1 MAHWGMEDVQACFG
15 DTADLNTRQITVGGQ
30 RLRLLFLD
38 GLTSGGDIAEQVL
51 KPLMETVS
59 PGSIQEVLTQAE
71 RARVYCAVA
80 ERTQDPA
87 QTADK
92 LLHGYCAVIFPGTD
106 TALCFE
112 TKTSARRGPSAPE
125 SENTVKGAKD
135 AFTETM
141 RINTS
146 LLRRHLRTA
155 QLRFSQKTVGLRT
168 KTAVT
173 VCYLADLTA
182 PELVRRMEKRLENI
196 DIDGMLTP
204 ASVEEYVTGSRRTA
218 FPLLQYTERPD
229 TFCQGL
235 LNGQVG
241 LLVDGLPL
249 GYLAPV
255 NLGVLMKSTEDRAVD
270 YLSAS
275 CLRVLRYLALL
286 AALLLPGL
294 YVAMATYHQEM
305 IPTKLL
311 LAIIESKREVP
322 FDTVF
327 EVVGLLAAFELLQ
340 EAGLHLPQAIGTA
353 VSIIGGLVVG
363 TTAVDAR
370 LVSPAALIVT
380 ASAGICGFTLPSRDL
395 SDAVRIWRF
404 ALAIL
409 AGAGGLFAL
418 TAGGIAL
425 LIHLSGLTSLDVSY
439 LAPFSDARARRAVLR
454 PLLVRQKWRDT
465 ALHPQDLKNQ
475 GDVMLNKISIAL
487 LATASVVSLCM
498 LPRTGT
504 DAAKL
509 LPAQVLVIAQE
520 DGRITVESDNG
531 ASGSGTT
538 LPDALAAMR
547 EGAEGTLFLD
557 TAEHIILL
565 QSTQSLLPAAVR
577 QRQFRPAAKLYLARM
592 DALDADGCVE
602 FLQAHPGAV
611 TLADAH
617 AALLRGEALD
627 PAILLPGENG
637 GIILAG

>member
-30 RLRLLFLD
+30 TLGLLFLD

-51 KPLMETVS
+51 KPLMETVT
-59 PGSIQEVLTQAE
+59 PGSMQEVLTQAE

-80 ERTQDPA
+80 ERTQSPA

-92 LLHGYCAVIFPGTD
+92 LLHGYCAVLFHGTD

-155 QLRFSQKTVGLRT
+155 QLRFLQKTVGLRT

-182 PELVRRMEKRLENI
+182 PELVRRMEKRLGAI

-204 ASVEEYVTGSRRTA
+204 ASVEEYVTGSRRSA

-255 NLGVLMKSTEDRAVD
+255 NLGILMKSTEDRAVD

-294 YVAMATYHQEM
+294 YVAMAMYHQEM

-327 EVVGLLAAFELLQ
+327 EVIGLLATFELLQ

-363 TTAVDAR
+363 TTAVDAH

-439 LAPFSDARARRAVLR
+439 LAPFSDARARHAVLR
-454 PLLVRQKWRDT
+454 PLLAWQKWRDAT
-465 ALHPQDLKNQ
+465 LRPQDLKNQ
-475 GDVMLNKISIAL
+475 GD
-487 LATASVVSLCM
+487 
-498 LPRTGT
+498 GQ
-504 DAAKL
+504 D
-509 LPAQVLVIAQE
+509 
-520 DGRITVESDNG
+520 
-531 ASGSGTT
+531 
-538 LPDALAAMR
+538 
-547 EGAEGTLFLD
+547 
-557 TAEHIILL
+557 
-565 QSTQSLLPAAVR
+565 
-577 QRQFRPAAKLYLARM
+577 
-592 DALDADGCVE
+592 
-602 FLQAHPGAV
+602 
-611 TLADAH
+611 
-617 AALLRGEALD
+617 
-627 PAILLPGENG
+627 ENRK
-637 GIILAG
+637 

>member
-1 MAHWGMEDVQACFG
+1 MENWGAAELRALFGGSADVAE
-15 DTADLNTRQITVGGQ
+15 RQITAGGQ
-30 RLRLLFLD
+30 KLDVLFLD

-51 KPLMETVS
+51 RPLMQTVQ
-59 PGSIQEVLTQAE
+59 PGSMQAVLAQAE
-71 RARVYCAVA
+71 QARVYCAVA
-80 ERTQDPA
+80 ERVTAPEDA
-87 QTADK
+87 ADK
-92 LLHGYCAVIFPGTD
+92 LLHGYCVVVFPGTGA
-106 TALCFE
+106 ALCFE
-112 TKTSARRGPSAPE
+112 TKTDTRRGPSAPE

-146 LLRRHLRTA
+146 LLRRHLRSA
-155 QLRFSQKTVGLRT
+155 QLRFVQKTVGLRSQ
-168 KTAVT
+168 TAVT
-173 VCYLADLTA
+173 VCFLADLTDPA
-182 PELVRRMEKRLENI
+182 LVRRMEQRLAAI

-204 ASVEEYVTGSRRTA
+204 ASVEEYVTGSRKTA

-255 NLGVLMKSTEDRAVD
+255 DLGILMKSTEDRAVD
-270 YLSAS
+270 YISAT

-311 LAIIESKREVP
+311 LAIIDSKQEVP

-327 EVVGLLAAFELLQ
+327 EVIGLLAAFELLQ

-353 VSIIGGLVVG
+353 VSIIGGLAVG

-370 LVSPAALIVT
+370 LISPAALIVA

-395 SDAVRIWRF
+395 SDAIRVWRF

-409 AGAGGLFAL
+409 AGVGGLFAL
-418 TAGGIAL
+418 TAGGVLL

-439 LAPFSDARARRAVLR
+439 LTPFSDARAARAILR
-454 PLLVRQKWRDT
+454 PRLIRQKWREA
-465 ALHPQDLKNQ
+465 ALRPQDLPKSGGRN
-475 GDVMLNKISIAL
+475 MNRICIWL
-487 LATASVVSLCM
+487 LAAASAVCLCM

-509 LPAQVLVIAQE
+509 LPAQVLVIGAG
-520 DGRITVESDNG
+520 DGVVTVEADNG
-531 ASGSGTT
+531 AAGSGPT
-538 LPDALAAMR
+538 LAAALADMA
-547 EGAEGTLFLD
+547 ECAEGRCF
-557 TAEHIILL
+557 
-565 QSTQSLLPAAVR
+565 STRRSISCCCRAPEPCCLRLRSSRSSAR
-577 QRQFRPAAKLYLARM
+577 RPSCIWP
-592 DALDADGCVE
+592 GCRSC
-602 FLQAHPGAV
+602 
-611 TLADAH
+611 TR
-617 AALLRGEALD
+617 LRPWSFYRRTRGR
-627 PAILLPGENG
+627 
-637 GIILAG
+637 

>member
-51 KPLMETVS
+51 KPLMETVT

-255 NLGVLMKSTEDRAVD
+255 DLGILMKSTEDRAVD

-454 PLLVRQKWRDT
+454 PLLVRQKWRDA
-465 ALHPQDLKNQ
+465 ALHPQDLKIR
-475 GDVMLNKISIAL
+475 GTVMLNKISIAL
-487 LATASVVSLCM
+487 LAAASVVSLCM

-520 DGRITVESDNG
+520 DGRITVEATTAYPAPARRSRTRLPPCGKGRRARSFWTRRSILFSCKAHNRFCPQRCG
-531 ASGSGTT
+531 SGSSARRRSCIWRGWMHWMQT
-538 LPDALAAMR
+538 AAWNFCR
-547 EGAEGTLFLD
+547 RT
-557 TAEHIILL
+557 
-565 QSTQSLLPAAVR
+565 PVR
-577 QRQFRPAAKLYLARM
+577 
-592 DALDADGCVE
+592 
-602 FLQAHPGAV
+602 
-611 TLADAH
+611 
-617 AALLRGEALD
+617 
-627 PAILLPGENG
+627 
-637 GIILAG
+637 

>member
-1 MAHWGMEDVQACFG
+1 M
-15 DTADLNTRQITVGGQ
+15 
-30 RLRLLFLD
+30 
-38 GLTSGGDIAEQVL
+38 
-51 KPLMETVS
+51 
-59 PGSIQEVLTQAE
+59 
-71 RARVYCAVA
+71 
-80 ERTQDPA
+80 
-87 QTADK
+87 
-92 LLHGYCAVIFPGTD
+92 
-106 TALCFE
+106 
-112 TKTSARRGPSAPE
+112 RRGPSAPE

-255 NLGVLMKSTEDRAVD
+255 DLGILMKSTEDRAVD

-294 YVAMATYHQEM
+294 YVATAMYHQEM

-322 FDTVF
+322 FDTIF
-327 EVVGLLAAFELLQ
+327 EVIGLLAAFELLQ

-363 TTAVDAR
+363 TTAVDAH
-370 LVSPAALIVT
+370 LVSPTALIVT

-404 ALAIL
+404 VLAIL

-425 LIHLSGLTSLDVSY
+425 LIHLSGLTSLDVAY

-454 PLLVRQKWRDT
+454 PLLVRQKWRDA

-475 GDVMLNKISIAL
+475 GD
-487 LATASVVSLCM
+487 
-498 LPRTGT
+498 GH
-504 DAAKL
+504 
-509 LPAQVLVIAQE
+509 
-520 DGRITVESDNG
+520 G
-531 ASGSGTT
+531 
-538 LPDALAAMR
+538 
-547 EGAEGTLFLD
+547 
-557 TAEHIILL
+557 H
-565 QSTQSLLPAAVR
+565 
-577 QRQFRPAAKLYLARM
+577 
-592 DALDADGCVE
+592 
-602 FLQAHPGAV
+602 
-611 TLADAH
+611 
-617 AALLRGEALD
+617 
-627 PAILLPGENG
+627 
-637 GIILAG
+637 

>member
-30 RLRLLFLD
+30 RLGLLFLD

-51 KPLMETVS
+51 KPLMETVT

-235 LNGQVG
+235 LNGQAG

-255 NLGVLMKSTEDRAVD
+255 DLGILMKSTEDRAVD

-353 VSIIGGLVVG
+353 VSIIGGRRG
-363 TTAVDAR
+363 HNGGRCAAR
-370 LVSPAALIVT
+370 L
-380 ASAGICGFTLPSRDL
+380 
-395 SDAVRIWRF
+395 
-404 ALAIL
+404 
-409 AGAGGLFAL
+409 
-418 TAGGIAL
+418 
-425 LIHLSGLTSLDVSY
+425 
-439 LAPFSDARARRAVLR
+439 ARRADRHGLR
-454 PLLVRQKWRDT
+454 RDLRLYASEPGSVRRRSHL
-465 ALHPQDLKNQ
+465 AL
-475 GDVMLNKISIAL
+475 
-487 LATASVVSLCM
+487 
-498 LPRTGT
+498 RTG
-504 DAAKL
+504 DSGGSGRAVR
-509 LPAQVLVIAQE
+509 P
-520 DGRITVESDNG
+520 DGRRHCTADPPVGADESG
-531 ASGSGTT
+531 CVLSRAVFRRAGKTRRAAPASGAAEMARHGAAPAGSEKSGG
-538 LPDALAAMR
+538 R
-547 EGAEGTLFLD
+547 SCS
-557 TAEHIILL
+557 IK
-565 QSTQSLLPAAVR
+565 SVSR
-577 QRQFRPAAKLYLARM
+577 CWRPRRWSAFVCCRAR
-592 DALDADGCVE
+592 GRTRRSSC
-602 FLQAHPGAV
+602 
-611 TLADAH
+611 
-617 AALLRGEALD
+617 LRRCS
-627 PAILLPGENG
+627 
-637 GIILAG
+637 